1 MSQSADPLPF
11 ELRSLEVF
19 LSVCDSGT
27 MSGAARILGLTQSAV
42 SQTIAELEQRV
53 NADLFDRNVR
63 PLGLTVSG
71 VLLRQRASALI
82 ADARQIAP
90 LLRDVRRNKLPLI
103 RVGLV
108 NSFSRLLVPDLPEHL
123 GRFADHVS
131 FVSGLTS
138 SHVDDLLAR
147 KLDILLGVDEFEALD
162 GIESWPLLEEPYVVI
177 APPEHAEAGHRRGA
191 RRARQEAQVRALS
204 SAPEDRRLDRAP
216 LAQARRRATGAPTST
231 TPLSPF
237 PRPSRRVGRSRSLP
251 RCASLNPA
259 DIARNFVCHPLP
271 GPGLKRRLSLIARVR
286 ELARVPREAADFAIG
301 RLNGELAP
309 TIAKIAPWASA
320 AIAIGDQIRRSL

>member
-1 MSQSADPLPF
+1 MSHGSDPLPF

-27 MSGAARILGLTQSAV
+27 MSGAARVLGLTQSAV

-108 NSFSRLLVPDLPEHL
+108 DSFSRLLVPDLPNHL
-123 GRFADHVS
+123 SGFADHVS

-138 SHVDDLLAR
+138 SHVDDLLGR

-162 GIESWPLLEEPYVVI
+162 GLESWPLLEEPYVVI
-177 APPEHAEAGHRRGA
+177 APPEAPAPATVTEFAELGRKLKFVRYHPRRKIGVSIE
-191 RRARQEAQVRALS
+191 RHL
-204 SAPEDRRLDRAP
+204 RRLGVE
-216 LAQARRRATGAPTST
+216 LRRTYEYDTPFAVSATVAKGEAFAIT
-231 TPLSPF
+231 TPLCIFES
-237 PRPSRRVGRSRSLP
+237 GEL
-251 RCASLNPA
+251 
-259 DIARNFVCHPLP
+259 ARDFVCVPLP
-271 GPGLKRRLSLIARVR
+271 GPGLNRRLSLISRAR
-286 ELARVPREAADFAIG
+286 ELARAPRETADFAIG
-301 RLNGELAP
+301 RLNSELLPA
-309 TIAKIAPWASA
+309 IAKMAPWASS